1 MHKRELVNRV
11 SEVLKSNNIRKY
23 VSPQK
28 TILHITDDDGN
39 HSDFTIRKNQTGLL
53 FTLDDI
59 SSIIDACLV
68 VVEDALKQ
76 GEDVTIQGFG
86 TLALKK
92 RAARRT
98 LHPETGD
105 PVEVSERYVPKFTF
119 GNRLRLAARLFSI
132 SADAVLSEADEI
144 IAGSLVYEEGG
155 E

>member
-1 MHKRELVNRV
+1 MHKRELINRV

-53 FTLDDI
+53 FTSDDI

-92 RAARRT
+92 RAARKT

-132 SADAVLSEADEI
+132 SADAVLREADEI
-144 IAGSLVYEEGG
+144 IAGSLLCEEGG